1 MNETN
6 GSAKRLA
13 VLAILER
20 PDRDDETKKHTRWL
34 KIGVGWANR
43 DGSINVY
50 LDAVPVG
57 TNKLQIREDDRVPA
71 AVPRRNG
78 LETVELRP

>member
-43 DGSINVY
+43 DGSINIY

-71 AVPRRNG
+71 SAPRRSG